1 MSELNPVPSTAPA
14 ASPVENIAAPP
25 GHVAPPTEHVAPPHE
40 ERALIRHG
48 KLENDI
54 WRRCVSNESTS
65 LPPDDGH
72 WLVPLELWLGSA
84 KELRARVHPVGVL
97 LAPDDD
103 PAELLE
109 GEAQIDPQGLALI
122 AIDFPHY
129 TDGRGFSIAQ
139 LLRTRLGWQGELRA
153 VGDVIV
159 DVIHYLARCGFDSFS
174 IKPGH
179 DPHLA
184 LAAFEAFSVHYQ
196 RTYPKPALV
205 V

>member
-1 MSELNPVPSTAPA
+1 MSELKTES
-14 ASPVENIAAPP
+14 ASGEHLSAAPEP
-25 GHVAPPTEHVAPPHE
+25 
-40 ERALIRHG
+40 RALIRHG
-48 KLENDI
+48 KLETDV
-54 WRRCVSNESTS
+54 WHRCMANESTS

-109 GEAQIDPQGLALI
+109 GEVKIDPHGIALI
-122 AIDFPHY
+122 AIDFPLY

-139 LLRTRLGWQGELRA
+139 LLRTRLGWEGELRA

-179 DPHLA
+179 DPQLA
-184 LAAFEAFSVHYQ
+184 LAAFQAFSVHYQ
-196 RTYPKPALV
+196 RTYPKPAAV
-205 V
+205 A